1 MRVLQPLESVVTAD
15 GELKRGKVEMD
26 GQPLRVDCAADNSW
40 VSLHD
45 ESLGDPLAYDVLIA
59 ESGTLRADQPTLT
72 SAWTPEQFAW
82 LLGYID
88 PPPPE
93 PLPEPMLF
101 IRRPAQGFVPP
112 TGEDAAPTP
121 LPIMP
126 QAKVNDG
133 TRYLY
138 YGLIYLVLGLICW
151 NTEYSLVRLMG
162 GFFLLTAMRMLYE
175 GRVLAKQIC
184 LLIYG
189 KIKQRL

>member
-1 MRVLQPLESVVTAD
+1 MRVLEPLESVVTAD

-26 GQPLRVDCAADNSW
+26 GQTLRVDCATDNSW
-40 VSLHD
+40 VSVHD
-45 ESLGDPLAYDVLIA
+45 ESMGDPLAYDVLSP
-59 ESGTLRADQPTLT
+59 ENGLRAEQPTLT
-72 SAWTPEQFAW
+72 FAWTPEHFAW
-82 LLGYID
+82 LQGYIA

-93 PLPEPMLF
+93 PQPEPMLF

-112 TGEDAAPTP
+112 TEAVTV
-121 LPIMP
+121 LPPVIP
-126 QAKVNDG
+126 QPKVNEG

-175 GRVLAKQIC
+175 GRVLAKHIC
-184 LLIYG
+184 LMTYS

>member
-26 GQPLRVDCAADNSW
+26 GQPLRVDCATDNSW

-112 TGEDAAPTP
+112 EAAPE
-121 LPIMP
+121 LPPAIP
-126 QAKVNDG
+126 QPQVNEG